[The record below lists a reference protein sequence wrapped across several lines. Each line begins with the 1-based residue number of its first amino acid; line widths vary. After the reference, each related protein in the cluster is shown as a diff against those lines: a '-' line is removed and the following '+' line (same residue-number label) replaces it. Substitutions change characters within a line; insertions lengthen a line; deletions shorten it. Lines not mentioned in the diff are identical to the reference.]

1 MAHGPNG
8 AGYLIRRWT
17 VDPDLLAV
25 TWILTIGPRMK
36 DRTRVV
42 SAGRLENPKSGSVN
56 PPVHHT
62 STVLF
67 PTVEAYLKARSKSF
81 EVSIYGRLGTPTSA
95 ALETALCEIEGGFRT
110 LVTSS
115 GMAAVTV
122 ALGAFLSSGD
132 HLLMVDTVY
141 DPVRSLCDRVLTR
154 MGIGVSYYDPSVGA
168 GIAEL
173 ITPETRLVYVESPG
187 SLTFE
192 VQDVPAIAH
201 AAHQRGALV
210 AMDNTWSTPLN
221 FNVFNH
227 GIDISLQSLSKYVGG
242 HSDLVMGAVTTTE
255 PLHRDVR
262 RMGALLGTCPGP
274 DDCYLAQRGMRTL
287 AARLR
292 QHQESGLAIASWLAG
307 RPEVSRVL
315 YPALSS
321 DPGHT
326 IWRRDFSGAGGLF
339 GVVLNPVSDRAVH
352 AMLDGYEHF
361 GIGVSWGGFES
372 LVIPTSPERHRTAT
386 AWTADGPTVRYYI
399 GLEDVDDLIADLERG
414 FNRLRAA

>member
-1 MAHGPNG
+1 
-8 AGYLIRRWT
+8 
-17 VDPDLLAV
+17 
-25 TWILTIGPRMK
+25 MK

-42 SAGRLENPKSGSVN
+42 TAGGGENSRSGSIN
-56 PPVHHT
+56 PPVHHV

-67 PTVEAYLKARSKSF
+67 PTVEAYLEARRKSF
-81 EVSIYGRLGTPTSA
+81 DVPIYGRLGTPTSI
-95 ALETALCEIEGGFRT
+95 ALETALSEVEGGYPA

-115 GMAAVTV
+115 GMAAVSV
-122 ALGAFLSSGD
+122 ALGAFLSAGD

-141 DPVRSLCDRVLTR
+141 DPVRSLCDRVLAR
-154 MGIGVSYYDPSVGA
+154 MGINVNYYDPLVGA

-173 ITPETRLVYVESPG
+173 ITPETRVVYVESPG

-192 VQDVPAIAH
+192 VQDVPAIIH
-201 AAHQRGALV
+201 AAHQRDTLV
-210 AMDNTWSTPLN
+210 VMDNTWSTPLN
-221 FNVFNH
+221 FKAFAH
-227 GIDISLQSLSKYVGG
+227 GVDISIQSLSKYVGG

-274 DDCYLAQRGMRTL
+274 DDCFLAQRGLRTL

-292 QHQESGLAIASWLAG
+292 QHQESALAIASWLIE

-315 YPALSS
+315 YPALSG
-321 DPGHT
+321 DPGHA
-326 IWRRDFSGAGGLF
+326 IWRRDFGGAAGLF
-339 GVVLNPVSDRAVH
+339 GVVLKPVSDLSVH
-352 AMLDGYEHF
+352 AMLDGYEYF

-372 LVIPTSPERHRTAT
+372 LAIPTSPERHRTAT
-386 AWTADGPTVRYYI
+386 AWPAEGPSVRYHI

-414 FNRLRAA
+414 FNRLRAT